1 MCWCVQ
7 AVIIMYHRLGGL
19 KSRKQFSRSS
29 GAGKFKIKVL
39 AIKVS
44 GEDSP

>member
-1 MCWCVQ
+1 
-7 AVIIMYHRLGGL
+7 MYHRLDGL
-19 KSRKQFSRSS
+19 KSRKQFSHSS

-44 GEDSP
+44 GENSP